1 MIVTTQ
7 MSAREDA
14 KHERRKQARQQF
26 FSSLQEFGGVLNAKE
41 VAEMLKITE
50 TAVVGHVNSDRLIGL
65 ASSEHQEY
73 LIPAFQ
79 FLDSRKLPYLEEL
92 LRALGEVSDDGAC
105 TWFLNEPFE
114 NFGRPADVLRGLPTD
129 EQINTLLN
137 DAFSYG
143 AGLPT

>member
-26 FSSLQEFGGVLNAKE
+26 FSWLQEFGGVLHAKE
-41 VAEMLKITE
+41 VAEMLSMTE

-65 ASSEHQEY
+65 VSSEHQEY

-79 FLDSRKLPYLEEL
+79 FLDGRKLPYLEEL
-92 LRALGEVSDDGAC
+92 LRALGELSDEGAC
-105 TWFLNEPFE
+105 TWFLNEPFAD
-114 NFGRPADVLRGLPTD
+114 FGRPADVLRTSLTD
-129 EQINTLLN
+129 DQIQILFR
-137 DAFSYG
+137 DASRYG
-143 AGLPT
+143 AGLAT